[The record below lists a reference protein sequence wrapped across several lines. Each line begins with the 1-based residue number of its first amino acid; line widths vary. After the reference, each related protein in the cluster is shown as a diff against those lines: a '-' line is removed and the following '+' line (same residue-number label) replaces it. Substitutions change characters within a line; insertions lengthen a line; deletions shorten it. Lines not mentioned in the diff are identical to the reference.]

1 MNPILVT
8 GGTGHLGRDLV
19 AQLLS
24 QHRPVRVFARQPGK
38 EADVE
43 WALGDLATGA
53 GVRQALQGIESVI
66 HAATLS
72 PIARRGAIRPTDLFS
87 SPTQVDIE
95 GTRRLLQER
104 ERAGVAHF
112 LFVSIVGLD
121 GASLPYAKVKLA
133 SEKLVRRSALPWSV
147 VRATPFYYLSEC
159 SRAFDGCRFGP
170 CRTRHSTPSIR
181 RTFRL
186 I

>member
-95 GTRRLLQER
+95 GTRLLLQEC

-112 LFVSIVGLD
+112 LFV
-121 GASLPYAKVKLA
+121 
-133 SEKLVRRSALPWSV
+133 
-147 VRATPFYYLSEC
+147 
-159 SRAFDGCRFGP
+159 
-170 CRTRHSTPSIR
+170 
-181 RTFRL
+181 
-186 I
+186 